1 MNERRYAAAVERL
14 RSPQRVALLEI
25 QRVADLLLGDITAH
39 SALDVG
45 VGSGLF
51 AEEFA
56 KRGLEVAGVDVN
68 PEMVEAS
75 GQFVPGGSFQ
85 QAPAEQLPYPNH
97 SFDVVFLGHVL
108 HETDDPVRALSE
120 ARRVARLRV
129 AVFEWPYQDEA
140 QGPPLVH
147 RLKPEQ
153 IETFAQAAGL
163 MTVENLPLSHM
174 ALYRMNVTP

>member
-25 QRVADLLLGDITAH
+25 KRVADLLLGDITAH
-39 SALDVG
+39 STLDVG
-45 VGSGLF
+45 TGSGLF

-56 KRGLEVAGVDVN
+56 ARGLEVAGVDVN
-68 PEMVEAS
+68 PEMVEAA

-85 QAPAEQLPYPNH
+85 QAPAEQLPYSNH
-97 SFDVVFLGHVL
+97 AFDLVFLGHVL

-129 AVFEWPYQDEA
+129 AVLEWPYQDEQ
-140 QGPPLVH
+140 QGPPLAH
-147 RLKPEQ
+147 RLRPEQ
-153 IETFAQAAGL
+153 IKAFAWDAGL
-163 MTVENLPLSHM
+163 TSVVSLPLSHM
-174 ALYRMNVTP
+174 ALYSMTVSS